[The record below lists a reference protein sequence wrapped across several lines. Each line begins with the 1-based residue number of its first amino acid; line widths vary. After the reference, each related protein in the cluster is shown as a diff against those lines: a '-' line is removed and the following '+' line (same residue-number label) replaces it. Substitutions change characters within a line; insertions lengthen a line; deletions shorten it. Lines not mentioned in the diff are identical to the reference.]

1 MSTLH
6 SYLPQLLLALL
17 VVLCHCHSLR
27 ADDEPIPLQDGQP
40 AQQLIPPNGTA
51 TFSYSSVLSSDSSL
65 YVGLSKDSFDT
76 ALQLYLSWPNQP
88 VNASY
93 FAYQLLLAQGADSG
107 SVLYSVA
114 PGNYPVLPVHSAP
127 HSNVTA
133 TLVLSSRSILNIP
146 NTEPV
151 AGTCLAGGPLY
162 YKLDVP
168 QPVDN
173 DVILYIQPSNRQSYE
188 YERGLSLYVT
198 HGGVPSAANATW
210 SYPRLYWN
218 ETAAI
223 RRDDPALV
231 ACASPCTLYLAVDCT
246 THQPGVQY
254 RVTTQEALG
263 LLTVQPNQRLPA
275 IQATAAKHY
284 QLFLARPP
292 TLHIAVELCEGD
304 VTAYLSTTHAYPST
318 AAESVAYW
326 TRPNSSPTFTL
337 GGGALQNY
345 TEYYLNVLP
354 ATPSASYELTVLQFD
369 PAPLAPLV
377 PPASTTLTGA
387 TSSSVRFMPPSVA
400 SRYNGQ
406 ADLDVAYVLYLS
418 DDSVNRTSRVA
429 YSACGLRHSSNV
441 SHTFLHSQLTRGD
454 DGTYELRWDD
464 AGNQWPATANL
475 VAFLVNTSAAAYQ
488 PFDAYPLVYT
498 PTSVPVA
505 PSDDPMASGDH
516 EAIVVAEVIASIFL
530 PLFVLAAC
538 VALYLRWRTSK
549 LEAELRL
556 ELPDVEVNDV
566 NGQRANSAQR
576 RQQRRQRER
585 AGAEQVTRVRDTSN
599 SNRTSLLSDDSLT
612 TY

>member
-1 MSTLH
+1 MSPHHLFI
-6 SYLPQLLLALL
+6 SQLLLALL
-17 VVLCHCHSLR
+17 VVLCHCHALR
-27 ADDEPIPLQDGQP
+27 ANDEPIPWQDGQP
-40 AQQLIPPNGTA
+40 AQQLIPPNSTA

-76 ALQLYLSWPNQP
+76 ALQLYLSWPDQP

-93 FAYQLLLAQGADSG
+93 SAYQLLLARGADSG

-114 PGNYPVLPVHSAP
+114 PGNYTVLLVNSAP
-127 HSNVTA
+127 DSNVTA
-133 TLVLSSRSILNIP
+133 TLVLSSRSVLAIP

-151 AGTCLAGGPLY
+151 AGACLAGGPLY
-162 YKLDVP
+162 YKLAVP

-173 DVILYIQPSNRQSYE
+173 DVVLYVQPSNRQSYE
-188 YERGLSLYVT
+188 YERGLSLYAT
-198 HGGVPSAANATW
+198 HGAAPSAANATW
-210 SYPRLYWN
+210 SYPRLHWN
-218 ETAAI
+218 DTATI
-223 RRDDPALV
+223 RRDDPALL
-231 ACASPCTLYLAVDCT
+231 ACAPPCTLYLAVDCAT
-246 THQPGVQY
+246 RQEGVQY
-254 RVTTQEALG
+254 RITTQEALG

-275 IQATAAKHY
+275 IEATAAKHY

-292 TLHIAVELCEGD
+292 TLHIAVELCDGD

-318 AAESVAYW
+318 AADSVAYW
-326 TRPNSSPTFTL
+326 TRPHSSPTFTL

-354 ATPSASYELTVLQFD
+354 ATPSASYELAVLQFD

-377 PPASTTLTGA
+377 PPASTALTGA
-387 TSSSVRFMPPSVA
+387 TSGSVRFVAPSVA
-400 SRYNGQ
+400 SRYSGQ
-406 ADLDVAYVLYLS
+406 AGLDVAYVLYLS

-429 YSACGLRHSSNV
+429 YTACGLRRSSNA
-441 SHTFLHSQLTRGD
+441 SHTFLHSQLRRGD

-464 AGNQWPATANL
+464 AGNPWPATANL
-475 VAFLVNTSAAAYQ
+475 VAYLVNASATAEQ

-498 PTSVPVA
+498 PASVPVA
-505 PSDDPMASGDH
+505 PSDDPQALGDH
-516 EAIVVAEVIASIFL
+516 EAVVVAEVIASVFL

-585 AGAEQVTRVRDTSN
+585 AGAEQVTRVRDASN
-599 SNRTSLLSDDSLT
+599 SNRTSLLSDDSLST
-612 TY
+612 H